1 VIAMVGTGEKTGKL
15 DKVLDKVGDF
25 FEERVRT
32 SVKQLVSM
40 LEPAMM
46 VVVGGFIGLIAYAMY
61 SSMFSGQ
68 QNLSRF

>member
-1 VIAMVGTGEKTGKL
+1 
-15 DKVLDKVGDF
+15 
-25 FEERVRT
+25 
-32 SVKQLVSM
+32 M